1 MTRILGAT
9 CAALAAVCLYFA
21 HIADVQR
28 EEAMA
33 LKEQLVQQRAS
44 ALHLSALVA
53 AGTTTPASVR
63 TKTELS
69 GATESA
75 PVRPSSSSSGGAGP
89 LNLTSYLRHDP
100 AWLALRQQHYNS
112 ELARRYPD
120 IDKLGLP
127 TDELA
132 DLKKLTIQR
141 MQSGDDA
148 REIAREQ
155 GLSPAEQN
163 QAIQQAF
170 AGVDSEVLALVGPDV
185 TAKLATMDS
194 QAAIRQQVQQMVGND
209 LANMNLPLTVAQMQ
223 ALTTAVVPSA
233 GPGISLADQIGRIA
247 PGVLTPDQLA
257 ILQQSLDYQAQSQK
271 IISEAAAAV
280 RKDHPES
287 VGAGIIFTN

>member
-1 MTRILGAT
+1 MKRVLGAT
-9 CAALAAVCLYFA
+9 CAALSALCFYFA
-21 HIADVQR
+21 HVAYVQR
-28 EEAMA
+28 EEAVA
-33 LKEQLVQQRAS
+33 LKEQLVQRLAS
-44 ALHLSALVA
+44 ARDPSAVVVA
-53 AGTTTPASVR
+53 RTTTPASVQAR
-63 TKTELS
+63 TDLS
-69 GATESA
+69 SA
-75 PVRPSSSSSGGAGP
+75 PARPLPSPSNVGP
-89 LNLTSYLRHDP
+89 LNLTPYLRHNS
-100 AWLALRQQHYNS
+100 AWLALRQEYYYR

-132 DLKKLTIQR
+132 DLKKLAIQR

-155 GLSPAEQN
+155 GLSQAEQN

-194 QAAIRQQVQQMVGND
+194 QAAVRQQVQQMGGND
-209 LANMNLPLTVAQMQ
+209 LANMNLPLTAAQMQ

-233 GPGISLADQIGRIA
+233 GPASLADQIGRIA

-257 ILQQSLDYQAQSQK
+257 ILQQSLDYQARSQK
-271 IISEAAAAV
+271 MLSDAAAAARRDHPNSEAA
-280 RKDHPES
+280 
-287 VGAGIIFTN
+287 GIIITN